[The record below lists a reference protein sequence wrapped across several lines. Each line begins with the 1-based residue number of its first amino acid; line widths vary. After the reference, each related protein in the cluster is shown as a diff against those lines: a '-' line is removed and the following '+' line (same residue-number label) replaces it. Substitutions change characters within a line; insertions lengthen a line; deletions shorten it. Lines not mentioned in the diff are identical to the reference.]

1 VGPALAVFAGARVF
15 DVLVVAVVCR
25 GPSRSYR
32 PGDLG
37 GALSSWDGE
46 WYRLITNRGYPSGPG
61 FAVVRH
67 SALAFFPVY
76 PGVVA
81 AVRRVTGLGF
91 VRSRWS
97 WRWPLG
103 PSPRRGSR
111 CCSRP
116 IWGGS
121 AATRAGMVWACSPV
135 SAVLVLT
142 YSDGLFAAEAVVF
155 LVLLVRERYRWLV
168 PLVPVMALTRGVL
181 APFAAVVAVHLW
193 RRRATLVTVAR
204 RFVAVLAVAGVVAA
218 SGLWPVVVAVR
229 TGRMNAYLLI
239 QESWQGHPV
248 PLVPWVSGLVQFG
261 SVRTSRESDV
271 VILTAF
277 VCAALALASLRI
289 GLPVELGVAA
299 PAQLAYLVLLLL
311 PTSSFLRFT
320 LPLVTL
326 AAAPALW
333 LRTRTAMTVALLGG
347 LLIQL
352 WWLQLHLPRLPTH
365 IVPP

>member
-1 VGPALAVFAGARVF
+1 MEGGQGEGWCSIARGDVAALIGLCAVLGVPGCGGRGPSGDRARVRP
-15 DVLVVAVVCR
+15 VALVVA
-25 GPSRSYR
+25 
-32 PGDLG
+32 LAA
-37 GALSSWDGE
+37 GA
-46 WYRLITNRGYPSGPG
+46 
-61 FAVVRH
+61 
-67 SALAFFPVY
+67 
-76 PGVVA
+76 VA
-81 AVRRVTGLGF
+81 AARIPVLLA
-91 VRSRWS
+91 
-97 WRWPLG
+97 PHL
-103 PSPRRGSR
+103 
-111 CCSRP
+111 
-116 IWGGS
+116 GGS

-239 QESWQGHPV
+239 QESWQGHLV

-299 PAQLAYLVLLLL
+299 PAQLAYLVLLLP